1 MQWIRNNNLTNMII
15 ADVRRNLD
23 PCMQINNIDGF
34 DLKNV
39 QEVNVNCRDY
49 IDINYESL
57 VHLFYN
63 MYIAMVFKNH
73 FPIE

>member
-1 MQWIRNNNLTNMII
+1 MQ
-15 ADVRRNLD
+15 
-23 PCMQINNIDGF
+23 NNIDGF